1 MGVIERK
8 GVKMEARLE
17 AETMLRLDN
26 ENQKQPS
33 LWESVL
39 PPEFFQMNEELTQ
52 VDKLLDDERFL
63 TPFQKKFNIKIGR
76 PTTAV
81 ATYLR
86 MMYLKYRY
94 QMGYEV
100 LVKEVSDS
108 FTWRHFCHLSLEEKV
123 PESSTLI
130 KLTHKYGEATVK
142 ALNEALV
149 LKLKESKVV
158 RGKKLRIDTTA
169 VESDIHYPTDTGLL
183 NDGIKVV
190 TRVVTGLKKLVPNIG
205 KQFVN
210 HTRLAKKLYL
220 RLVKTMKGR
229 TGKDAKA
236 VKKTRGKLIKITE
249 RVIAGAKA
257 VRRQLALH
265 RKVSPLVHGLTR
277 RLDGWIDAVERIVG
291 QTQEVIK
298 GNRHLPRRLVS
309 LFDLGARPIRKGKS
323 HKDTEFGRKLLIG
336 ETDHGIISTYEVLAE
351 NPADVTL
358 LQTGVKGH
366 RHLFRKRLKAVAG
379 DRGLYSRDNEEWL
392 RNTGVEQISI
402 PARGKVSKERRQ
414 YQRQFWFKRLQRFRA
429 GCEAKISLLKRKF
442 GLGRSRMRGDA
453 GAGIWI
459 GQGIFAHNLW
469 QAARIC

>member
-1 MGVIERK
+1 
-8 GVKMEARLE
+8 
-17 AETMLRLDN
+17 MLRLDN

-39 PPEFFQMNEELTQ
+39 PPELFHMNEELTQ

-63 TPFQKKFNIKIGR
+63 TPFQKKFDSKIGR

-108 FTWRHFCHLSLEEKV
+108 FAWRRFCHLSLEEKV

-130 KLTHKYGEATVK
+130 KLTHKYGEETVK

-149 LKLKESKVV
+149 LKLKESRLV
-158 RGKKLRIDTTA
+158 RGKKLRIDTTV

-183 NDGIKVV
+183 NDGINIV
-190 TRVVTGLKKLVPNIG
+190 TRVVNRLKKLAPDIG

-210 HTRLAKKLYL
+210 HTRQAKGLYL

-229 TGKDAKA
+229 TGKDSPA
-236 VKKTRGKLIKITE
+236 VKKTCRKLVKISQ
-249 RVIAGAKA
+249 RVIASGKA
-257 VRRQLALH
+257 VQKELELR
-265 RKVSPLVHGLTR
+265 RKVSPLVHGFTQ
-277 RLDGWIDAVERIVG
+277 RLGGWIDVVEKVVG
-291 QTQEVIK
+291 QTKEVIR

-309 LFDLGARPIRKGKS
+309 LFDIGARPIRKGKS
-323 HKDTEFGRKLLIG
+323 HKDTEYGRKVLIG

-351 NPADVTL
+351 NPSDVTL
-358 LQTGVKGH
+358 LRTGVKGH
-366 RHLFRKRLKAVAG
+366 RRLFRKRLKAVAG
-379 DRGLYSRDNEEWL
+379 DRGLYSRANEDWL
-392 RNTGVEQISI
+392 KDTGVKQISI
-402 PARGKVSKERRQ
+402 PARGKISKERRQ
-414 YQRQFWFKRLQRFRA
+414 YQRQSWFKRLQRFRA

-442 GLGRSRMRGDA
+442 GLGRSRMRGNT
-453 GAGIWI
+453 GAKIWI
-459 GQGIFAHNLW
+459 GQGIFTYNLW
-469 QAARIC
+469 QAVRIG